1 MPDVEVKLNFMADYK
16 AAMAAISQMGKAL
29 EIVQSRAK
37 QILPLANAPQ
47 GGGDDTKLMVER
59 KEAVTQLALAMRAAA
74 QTGELM
80 AAALAKLNP
89 VLAEMGPEA
98 EQVQNVA
105 EMGRYYKELAASL
118 GVAAEAAARYKAA
131 DGGMKETDERIKR
144 LMDEN
149 QKLMDLV
156 SNIREEYTESV
167 RRNAEREKE
176 RILREDNAAA
186 LEKEKQKNF
195 DNTYQMKLA
204 SMTKRE
210 LVAEIRRLT
219 AARKEAAKAG
229 DEFNYQQYGEHLRIA
244 RQELRKTTQ
253 AQQVNK
259 IAFLQQ
265 AQVAQQMGANLKTI
279 TEGVMGFGKALD
291 EGTVNLTGMAS
302 AAISMGMAIKA
313 GLGPLGWAL
322 AAVEGLTLLWNAY
335 AKNQKEAAKEAA
347 DFARSAADAN
357 KELLE
362 TQNRL
367 KDWKHDTFRADEA
380 RAYAEAI
387 ERQNDAYKAQ
397 LELIDQATAAD
408 LRRIAMTAGD
418 KEREIALEK
427 LELQRQKMTGEV
439 DEYEYDLKLLDIDSR
454 LQDVRSASKIE
465 QAAIKKAQAKQQADA
480 AAAQLAAISQEES
493 GFDAFLFSP
502 EEIGR
507 EVARYTK
514 YMGRVER
521 YEGKFKERDAL
532 EEQLNKARAQY
543 HEYVTSGRNTAVGR
557 TAFEDIIKGLES
569 EIGELNEILNE
580 VDGEY
585 NVAQAIKQ
593 EILPENFRDAE
604 TPEEMKAALALYA
617 SRYKDAKTR
626 DEDINRR
633 YKEAQRNL
641 QQSNKSLDEASS
653 NLVNIRRDEDTDAVH
668 RARVRSAQTI
678 NIQIRRD
685 KAQERERQAAEAKAA
700 REAERAAR
708 EANKMKQLGRD
719 VFVEAEA
726 EGAFGKLTGG
736 TRKFLR
742 DGGMG
747 MLRDRKISEREG
759 ERLAELLETAR
770 RLQLESLEKL
780 VNEVVNMARDF
791 GQTSDK
797 VLGRLQAEQNK
808 SKKKTKRTID

>member
-16 AAMAAISQMGKAL
+16 AAMAAIAQMGKAL

-105 EMGRYYKELAASL
+105 AMGQYYKELAASL

-176 RILREDNAAA
+176 RIMREDNAAA

-265 AQVAQQMGANLKTI
+265 AQVAQQMGSNLKSI

-335 AKNQKEAAKEAA
+335 AKKQKEAQKAE
-347 DFARSAADAN
+347 
-357 KELLE
+357 EE
-362 TQNRL
+362 
-367 KDWKHDTFRADEA
+367 RA
-380 RAYAEAI
+380 
-387 ERQNDAYKAQ
+387 
-397 LELIDQATAAD
+397 
-408 LRRIAMTAGD
+408 
-418 KEREIALEK
+418 
-427 LELQRQKMTGEV
+427 
-439 DEYEYDLKLLDIDSR
+439 
-454 LQDVRSASKIE
+454 
-465 QAAIKKAQAKQQADA
+465 KKAQELATAYNDA
-480 AAAQLAAISQEES
+480 AEAVQRLADREVDLQKLNDLKQAYTDLNNELRTRNDLLDASLRKLSAELAMRAKDEELEKTLKKNEIMRDYWSGSIDEEERDRRLDELNVTSAEQKRKRTMEKGQAELDAAQARERGALDRLGAATGLRERLRMEKSRM
-493 GFDAFLFSP
+493 LSP
-502 EEIGR
+502 EEIKMLSLEDKKISNLMEEVKGFEALGTGTGNYFANMRRDTLDSLFNERFGISYR
-507 EVARYTK
+507 EF
-514 YMGRVER
+514 E
-521 YEGKFKERDAL
+521 
-532 EEQLNKARAQY
+532 
-543 HEYVTSGRNTAVGR
+543 SG
-557 TAFEDIIKGLES
+557 
-569 EIGELNEILNE
+569 
-580 VDGEY
+580 
-585 NVAQAIKQ
+585 
-593 EILPENFRDAE
+593 
-604 TPEEMKAALALYA
+604 
-617 SRYKDAKTR
+617 
-626 DEDINRR
+626 R
-633 YKEAQRNL
+633 YKEQYNAFNERLKTANA
-641 QQSNKSLDEASS
+641 EA
-653 NLVNIRRDEDTDAVH
+653 E
-668 RARVRSAQTI
+668 SA
-678 NIQIRRD
+678 
-685 KAQERERQAAEAKAA
+685 KANYEAAKAA
-700 REAERAAR
+700 TLNQQSEFAFADAQTKQDVKIASKMLTENATQREAQRQYKNKQEERRRNEQLAKEAERQAERAAR